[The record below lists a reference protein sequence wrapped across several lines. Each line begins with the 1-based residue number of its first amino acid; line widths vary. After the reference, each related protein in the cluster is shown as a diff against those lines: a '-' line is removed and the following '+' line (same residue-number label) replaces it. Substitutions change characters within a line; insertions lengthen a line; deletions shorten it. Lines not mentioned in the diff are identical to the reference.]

1 MRIPRW
7 RFPETKIVH
16 LKALD
21 NNRYIIMGISL
32 LERRRNI
39 VRRGEER
46 TNFRKIPKG
55 EGANYIRYNDN
66 KNAITSRNNF

>member
-1 MRIPRW
+1 
-7 RFPETKIVH
+7 
-16 LKALD
+16 
-21 NNRYIIMGISL
+21 MGISL